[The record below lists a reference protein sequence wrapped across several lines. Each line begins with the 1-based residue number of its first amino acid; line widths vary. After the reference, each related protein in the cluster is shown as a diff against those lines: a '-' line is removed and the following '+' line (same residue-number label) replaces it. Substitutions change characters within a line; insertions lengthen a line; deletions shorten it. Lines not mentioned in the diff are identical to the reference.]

1 MTAQAEQ
8 VRARI
13 AKLETEI
20 DLQRE
25 VLRNLE
31 NDKRLAQRYL
41 NTILDPLARLP
52 LEISSEIFLQT
63 LDAPFPE
70 PGALRV
76 PMLLLS
82 ICHAWTD
89 IALSTPALW
98 VAIDILFPAT
108 QGLKELLP
116 IWFGR
121 AKNRPLSISLSG
133 GRFDQD
139 ITSVI
144 WSHRQRLKHLEIAD
158 VDGDVQSEMG
168 IRSLWGGTSL
178 GPLSSLRTLT
188 IRGMGV
194 WEDVGDDEWSPEPFS
209 LCLILELLR
218 LSPDLIECLFSQ
230 MEIFNLDDVDANE
243 ILVLPKLRRL
253 TLDGPST
260 HPHFGGV
267 VLKHLSLPGLEVLSA
282 SLPDRGVDDNMFSFL
297 QRSSPP
303 LRELIS
309 HSETLDPVHL
319 VAYLGLVPDLKRF
332 ELQNT
337 PGQVKEELLAVL
349 ADSPSLVPHLTTVVI
364 HLHPISDSFWTALLR
379 PLAAR
384 PTQVFHLMVPFR
396 LSASQMPA
404 PDLIT
409 AFKKLAVDRP
419 RVLVKAVLEP
429 WEHAFD

>member
-20 DLQRE
+20 DLQKE

-63 LDAPFPE
+63 LDTPFPE

-89 IALSTPALW
+89 IALSTSALW
-98 VAIDILFPAT
+98 ATIDIFFSGT

-121 AKNRPLSISLSG
+121 AQNRPLSISLSG

-168 IRSLWGGTSL
+168 LRSLWGGTSL
-178 GPLSSLRTLT
+178 GPLPSLRTLT
-188 IRGMGV
+188 ICGMGV
-194 WEDVGDDEWSPEPFS
+194 WEDVEDVEWGPEPFS
-209 LCLILELLR
+209 LRHILELLR

-230 MEIFNLDDVDANE
+230 MEFFDDVDANE

-253 TLDGPST
+253 TFEGPST

-267 VLKHLSLPGLEVLSA
+267 ALKHLSLPGLEVLSA
-282 SLPDRGVDDNMFSFL
+282 SLPDRGVDDNLFSFL
-297 QRSSPP
+297 KRSSPP
-303 LRELIS
+303 LRELIL
-309 HSETLDPVHL
+309 HSEPLDPVHL
-319 VAYLGLVPDLKRF
+319 VAYLSLVPDLRRF

-364 HLHPISDSFWTALLR
+364 HPHPISDSFWTALLR

-384 PTQVFHLMVPFR
+384 PTPVFHLMVPIR

-409 AFKKLAVDRP
+409 AFKKLAVDGP